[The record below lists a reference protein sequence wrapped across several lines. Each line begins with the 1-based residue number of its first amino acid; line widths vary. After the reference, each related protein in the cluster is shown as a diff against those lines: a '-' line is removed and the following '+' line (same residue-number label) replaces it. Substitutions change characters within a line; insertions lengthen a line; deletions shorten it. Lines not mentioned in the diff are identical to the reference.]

1 MSSELELPW
10 ETTKHLANELVFQS
24 TGKFLTD
31 IEVEVLQ
38 GAWEGKNYEQIAEQ
52 SRRSFSYINTNV
64 GNSLWKKLSEAL
76 GEEVSKRNFR
86 QALKRKWEKRTNI
99 SVNSIIS
106 EFPFGPVALDS
117 PFYVER
123 PTIEAD
129 GYREIKKPGSVI
141 RIKAPRRMGKT
152 SLLNRILAYAA
163 SQNYQTVRL
172 NLRQA
177 EKTIFANLDKFLR
190 WFCCNVSRGL
200 NLELR
205 LDDYWDEDS
214 GSKVNCTEYFER
226 HLLSQVSSNL
236 VIGLDEIDTVFNY
249 PDIAEDFLGLLREFH
264 EEAMI
269 KDNWQRL
276 RLVMAYSTEVYIPL
290 NINQSPFNVGLPLKL
305 PPFNQQQVQDLAVL
319 HGLAWASGESA
330 RKLIAMVGGHPY
342 LVRLALYYLSR
353 QEVTLERLLQDAP
366 THAGIYSDHL
376 RRCLGHL
383 QQQPELAAALK
394 QVVTAENP
402 VQLQSVPAYQLD
414 SMGLVQLD
422 GNHAKPSC
430 ELYRQYFCT
439 NLP

>member
-1 MSSELELPW
+1 MSSESELPW
-10 ETTKHLANELVFQS
+10 ETTKQLANTLVFKY
-24 TGKFLTD
+24 TGKNLSD

-38 GAWEGKNYEQIAEQ
+38 GSWEGNNYEYIAEKT
-52 SRRSFSYINTNV
+52 RRSFSYINTNV
-64 GNSLWKKLSEAL
+64 GNCLWKKLSEAL

-86 QALKRKWEKRTNI
+86 QALKREWERTNI
-99 SVNSIIS
+99 SANSTTS
-106 EFPFGPVALDS
+106 EFLCGPVALDS

-129 GYREIKKPGSVI
+129 GYREILKPGSII
-141 RIKAPRRMGKT
+141 RIKAPKRMGKT
-152 SLLNRILAYAA
+152 SLVNRILANAA
-163 SQNYQTVRL
+163 SQNYQIVRL

-177 EKTIFANLDKFLR
+177 EKTLFTNLDKFLR

-200 NLELR
+200 NLEPR

-226 HLLSQVSSNL
+226 HLLEQVSSTL
-236 VIGLDEIDTVFNY
+236 VIGLDEIDTVFSY

-269 KDNWQRL
+269 KDNWPRL

-330 RKLIAMVGGHPY
+330 KKLITMVGGHPY
-342 LVRLALYYLSR
+342 LVQLALYHLSR
-353 QEVTLERLLQDAP
+353 QEVTLEHLLQDAP

-376 RRCLGHL
+376 RCCLGHL
-383 QQQPELAAALK
+383 QQQPELAAVLK
-394 QVVTAENP
+394 QVVTADNS
-402 VQLQSVPAYQLD
+402 VQLQSVQVYQLD

-422 GNHAKPSC
+422 GNYLKPSC

>member
-1 MSSELELPW
+1 MSTESELPW
-10 ETTKHLANELVFQS
+10 EATKNLADSLVFKH
-24 TGKFLTD
+24 TGKYLSD

-38 GAWEGKNYEQIAEQ
+38 GAWEGKNYEQIAEKSQ
-52 SRRSFSYINTNV
+52 RSFSYINTNI
-64 GNSLWKKLSEAL
+64 GNQLWKKLSESL
-76 GEEVSKRNFR
+76 GEEVSKKNFR
-86 QALKRKWEKRTNI
+86 QALKREWEKRTNI
-99 SVNSIIS
+99 SANSITS
-106 EFPFGPVALDS
+106 EFPEGPVALDS
-117 PFYVER
+117 HFYVER
-123 PTIEAD
+123 PPIEAD
-129 GYREIKKPGSVI
+129 GYREILKHGSII

-163 SQNYQTVRL
+163 KQNYQPVRI

-177 EKTIFANLDKFLR
+177 EKSLFTNLDKFLR
-190 WFCCNVSRGL
+190 WFCFNVSRGL
-200 NLELR
+200 NLEPR

-226 HLLSQVSSNL
+226 HLLEQVSNNL
-236 VIGLDEIDTVFNY
+236 VIGLDEIDTVFSY
-249 PDIAEDFLGLLREFH
+249 PDIGEDFLGLLREFH

-305 PPFNQQQVQDLAVL
+305 PLFNQQQVQELAVL

-330 RKLIAMVGGHPY
+330 KKLLAMVGGHPY
-342 LVRLALYYLSR
+342 LVRLALYHLSR
-353 QEVTLERLLQDAP
+353 QDVTLEHLLQDAP

-394 QVVTAENP
+394 QVVTAENS

-422 GNHAKPSC
+422 GNQVEPSC